1 MRAFFLGFLFLGS
14 CQNRL
19 SFLGFVIRW
28 RSAGQ
33 WYRSKKR
40 IMDVTVVAGR
50 LRDRT
55 DSRIPIQG
63 EPGIVHYV
71 FLLIAVALE
80 VCGTMLLPVSQNF
93 TRPVPTLSLIG
104 CYAASFYCLTFALN
118 TLPIAVVYA
127 TWSGLG
133 IFLIT
138 VFGYLVFEQALD
150 WRAIVGLL
158 LIVAGVV
165 LVNSFAPHK

>member
-1 MRAFFLGFLFLGS
+1 M
-14 CQNRL
+14 
-19 SFLGFVIRW
+19 
-28 RSAGQ
+28 
-33 WYRSKKR
+33 
-40 IMDVTVVAGR
+40 
-50 LRDRT
+50 
-55 DSRIPIQG
+55 
-63 EPGIVHYV
+63 HYV

-118 TLPIAVVYA
+118 TLPIAMVYA

-165 LVNSFAPHK
+165 LVNSFASHR

>member
-1 MRAFFLGFLFLGS
+1 M
-14 CQNRL
+14 Q
-19 SFLGFVIRW
+19 
-28 RSAGQ
+28 
-33 WYRSKKR
+33 
-40 IMDVTVVAGR
+40 
-50 LRDRT
+50 
-55 DSRIPIQG
+55 
-63 EPGIVHYV
+63 YV
-71 FLLIAVALE
+71 YLLIAVALE

-93 TRPVPTLSLIG
+93 TRPLPTLSLIG
-104 CYAASFYCLTFALN
+104 CYGGSFYCLTFALN

-138 VFGYLVFEQALD
+138 LFGYLVFEQALD

-158 LIVAGVV
+158 LIVTGVI

>member
-1 MRAFFLGFLFLGS
+1 MQYA
-14 CQNRL
+14 
-19 SFLGFVIRW
+19 
-28 RSAGQ
+28 
-33 WYRSKKR
+33 Y
-40 IMDVTVVAGR
+40 
-50 LRDRT
+50 
-55 DSRIPIQG
+55 
-63 EPGIVHYV
+63 
-71 FLLIAVALE
+71 LLIAVALE

-104 CYAASFYCLTFALN
+104 CYAASFYCLTFALK

-138 VFGYLVFEQALD
+138 VFGYLVFEQVLD
-150 WRAIVGLL
+150 WRAIAGLS

-165 LVNSFAPHK
+165 LVNSFASYK

>member
-1 MRAFFLGFLFLGS
+1 MQYG
-14 CQNRL
+14 
-19 SFLGFVIRW
+19 
-28 RSAGQ
+28 
-33 WYRSKKR
+33 Y
-40 IMDVTVVAGR
+40 
-50 LRDRT
+50 
-55 DSRIPIQG
+55 
-63 EPGIVHYV
+63 
-71 FLLIAVALE
+71 LLIAVALE
-80 VCGTMLLPVSQNF
+80 VSGTMLLPVSQNF

-138 VFGYLVFEQALD
+138 LFGYLVFEQALD

-165 LVNSFAPHK
+165 LVNSFAPPK

>member
-1 MRAFFLGFLFLGS
+1 M
-14 CQNRL
+14 
-19 SFLGFVIRW
+19 
-28 RSAGQ
+28 
-33 WYRSKKR
+33 
-40 IMDVTVVAGR
+40 
-50 LRDRT
+50 
-55 DSRIPIQG
+55 
-63 EPGIVHYV
+63 HYV

-80 VCGTMLLPVSQNF
+80 VCGTMLLPVSQYF
-93 TRPVPTLSLIG
+93 SRPAPTLSLIG
-104 CYAASFYCLTFALN
+104 CYAASFYCLNFALN

-165 LVNSFAPHK
+165 LVNSFGTHK

>member
-1 MRAFFLGFLFLGS
+1 MGS
-14 CQNRL
+14 RHHHNFSRSSDDDLRWAQL
-19 SFLGFVIRW
+19 SIINGEG
-28 RSAGQ
+28 RSASSSAEQ
-33 WYRSKKR
+33 K
-40 IMDVTVVAGR
+40 
-50 LRDRT
+50 
-55 DSRIPIQG
+55 
-63 EPGIVHYV
+63 EPDTLQYV
-71 FLLIAVALE
+71 YLLIAVALE
-80 VCGTMLLPVSQNF
+80 VCGTMLLPASQNF
-93 TRPVPTLSLIG
+93 TRPLPTLSLIG

-150 WRAIVGLL
+150 WRAIVGLF

>member
-1 MRAFFLGFLFLGS
+1 M
-14 CQNRL
+14 
-19 SFLGFVIRW
+19 
-28 RSAGQ
+28 
-33 WYRSKKR
+33 
-40 IMDVTVVAGR
+40 
-50 LRDRT
+50 
-55 DSRIPIQG
+55 
-63 EPGIVHYV
+63 HYV
-71 FLLIAVALE
+71 CLLIAVALE

-104 CYAASFYCLTFALN
+104 CYGASFYCLTFALN

-150 WRAIVGLL
+150 WRATVGLS

>member
-1 MRAFFLGFLFLGS
+1 M
-14 CQNRL
+14 
-19 SFLGFVIRW
+19 
-28 RSAGQ
+28 
-33 WYRSKKR
+33 
-40 IMDVTVVAGR
+40 
-50 LRDRT
+50 
-55 DSRIPIQG
+55 
-63 EPGIVHYV
+63 HYV
-71 FLLIAVALE
+71 CLLIAVALE

-104 CYAASFYCLTFALN
+104 CYGASFYCLTFALN

>member
-1 MRAFFLGFLFLGS
+1 M
-14 CQNRL
+14 Q
-19 SFLGFVIRW
+19 
-28 RSAGQ
+28 
-33 WYRSKKR
+33 
-40 IMDVTVVAGR
+40 
-50 LRDRT
+50 
-55 DSRIPIQG
+55 
-63 EPGIVHYV
+63 YV
-71 FLLIAVALE
+71 FLLIAVAFE

-104 CYAASFYCLTFALN
+104 CYGASFYCLTFALN

>member
-1 MRAFFLGFLFLGS
+1 M
-14 CQNRL
+14 
-19 SFLGFVIRW
+19 
-28 RSAGQ
+28 
-33 WYRSKKR
+33 
-40 IMDVTVVAGR
+40 
-50 LRDRT
+50 
-55 DSRIPIQG
+55 
-63 EPGIVHYV
+63 HYV

-80 VCGTMLLPVSQNF
+80 VCGTLLLPVSQNF
-93 TRPVPTLSLIG
+93 TRLVPTLSLIG
-104 CYAASFYCLTFALN
+104 CYASSFYCLTFALN

-138 VFGYLVFEQALD
+138 VFGYLVFEQSLD

>member
-1 MRAFFLGFLFLGS
+1 M
-14 CQNRL
+14 
-19 SFLGFVIRW
+19 
-28 RSAGQ
+28 
-33 WYRSKKR
+33 
-40 IMDVTVVAGR
+40 
-50 LRDRT
+50 
-55 DSRIPIQG
+55 
-63 EPGIVHYV
+63 HYV
-71 FLLIAVALE
+71 CLLIAVALE

-104 CYAASFYCLTFALN
+104 CYGASFYCLPFALN

>member
-1 MRAFFLGFLFLGS
+1 M
-14 CQNRL
+14 
-19 SFLGFVIRW
+19 
-28 RSAGQ
+28 
-33 WYRSKKR
+33 Y
-40 IMDVTVVAGR
+40 
-50 LRDRT
+50 
-55 DSRIPIQG
+55 
-63 EPGIVHYV
+63 
-71 FLLIAVALE
+71 LLKAVALE
-80 VCGTMLLPVSQNF
+80 VRSTMLSPVSQNL
-93 TRPVPTLSLIG
+93 TGLVPDVSLIG